1 MKYFWIKEWG
11 RWPPDCPIWQ
21 GWWASHF
28 RECASSN
35 QVPPPF
41 LSYFRMQIK
50 SMQRKGYWNSFR
62 SGNFAPFHWPPSP
75 PPRHFPCLSAEC
87 WEVDFVY
94 KGAFSQSFLYLSNP
108 PLHCINNRG
117 LSLMLSS
124 ARETALFRGPIQ

>member
-50 SMQRKGYWNSFR
+50 SMQREGYLNSFR
-62 SGNFAPFHWPPSP
+62 RGNFAPFLCPPSP
-75 PPRHFPCLSAEC
+75 LPRLFSCLSAER
-87 WEVDFVY
+87 WEVHFVCKGAVLAVIYVFGAHSPPVY
-94 KGAFSQSFLYLSNP
+94 KQERAIFDVAQ
-108 PLHCINNRG
+108 C
-117 LSLMLSS
+117 
-124 ARETALFRGPIQ
+124 